1 MLLKAAKFER
11 RRFYS
16 VGLPRL
22 AQRSG
27 ILNFATSAPYRVIV
41 RPLPLAVSWA
51 AYSRRMLSSPAQR
64 ASAAGIVLFG
74 HGSHGLRVL
83 VFAKRTRRHPIIDLA
98 FQPGDFSADFAASRK
113 RPSAHPLPN
122 RGVGNADAVENFW
135 FEYETRWLRTLGG
148 IDKRSNL
155 LKIRWRVQIP
165 RSRRGWPIGFYC
177 RFRLSVGIKH
187 VLLAP

>member
-64 ASAAGIVLFG
+64 ASAAAIEACELIQELARNTTHRPVGEI
-74 HGSHGLRVL
+74 
-83 VFAKRTRRHPIIDLA
+83 TREAMRNLDAAID
-98 FQPGDFSADFAASRK
+98 G
-113 RPSAHPLPN
+113 
-122 RGVGNADAVENFW
+122 
-135 FEYETRWLRTLGG
+135 TLKSSSEG
-148 IDKRSNL
+148 
-155 LKIRWRVQIP
+155 
-165 RSRRGWPIGFYC
+165 
-177 RFRLSVGIKH
+177 
-187 VLLAP
+187 A